1 MRQIH
6 LGPGVWWL
14 ESWSGPSLQFDADH
28 EGSHELRRGPHHVSC
43 VMMMLC
49 HEPQSQQR
57 LFASKRMCRSVGTR
71 IIRLDRGYSTQC
83 SCNLDRLWPGD
94 AALLF
99 VLYHLFSKH
108 IKGKAEIKPR
118 VPQRKDFRIWRST
131 AYVVNIDIK
140 YVKVKNRRTRLYGC
154 TVTVQT
160 R

>member
-83 SCNLDRLWPGD
+83 PVIWTDCGLGTQRCYLFYIIYFPSTSKEKQRLNPEC
-94 AALLF
+94 
-99 VLYHLFSKH
+99 H
-108 IKGKAEIKPR
+108 IKKILEFREIL
-118 VPQRKDFRIWRST
+118 
-131 AYVVNIDIK
+131 
-140 YVKVKNRRTRLYGC
+140 RTY
-154 TVTVQT
+154 TW
-160 R
+160 